1 VPPQGLI
8 PNRRR
13 KPTPSIASTSNTTS
27 TTTDPNYEEP
37 ATNAG
42 SNVDPTHVL
51 KPTLDLDSKAEPV
64 GSVQNLFK
72 GVFNYSD
79 DMMININE
87 QLTDHN
93 EN

>member
-37 ATNAG
+37 AANAG
-42 SNVDPTHVL
+42 SNVDRTHVL

-64 GSVQNLFK
+64 GSVQNLFN
-72 GVFNYSD
+72 GIFNNTD
-79 DMMININE
+79 NMMTNINE
-87 QLTDHN
+87 RLADHN